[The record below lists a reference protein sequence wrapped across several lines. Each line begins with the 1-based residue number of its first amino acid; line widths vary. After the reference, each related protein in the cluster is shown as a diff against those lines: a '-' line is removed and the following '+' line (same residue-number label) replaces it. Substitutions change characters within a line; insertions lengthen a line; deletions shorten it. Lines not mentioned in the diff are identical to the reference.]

1 MYERMSPGFLPG
13 DLAYISDNFRW
24 LSMQDG
30 VVHLGK
36 KRLYERINRENF
48 PSTNDYV
55 GDSTIVSVGDP
66 VLILSVESRVI
77 GSISLDLYHKIKNI
91 PLGELEIDVYTV
103 LANGVPR
110 KSFRIWLAH
119 SPLRQKQLN
128 LSKKN

>member
-1 MYERMSPGFLPG
+1 MYERMSPGFLVG

-66 VLILSVESRVI
+66 VLILSVETRVI
-77 GSISLDLYHKIKNI
+77 GSISLDSYHKIKNV

-103 LANGVPR
+103 LVGGVPR

-119 SPLRQKQLN
+119 LPLKQKQLN
-128 LSKKN
+128 LTKKN